1 MTTIKP
7 QLSSKN
13 KYYISKHRYY
23 ELKHFC
29 LQYPEWKRDYKSLSL
44 EGVETPNLKIP
55 LVGKT
60 TNELSRV
67 ETKAMVLEELSHRIN
82 IIDAAAE
89 ATDPELKNY
98 ILAAVTEGRTYENME
113 TYGTGIPCSRDTFYR
128 RYRKF
133 FWMLNSV
140 RG

>member
-7 QLSSKN
+7 QISSKN

-29 LQYPEWKRDYKSLSL
+29 LQYPEWKRDYKALSL
-44 EGVETPNLKIP
+44 EGVDTPNLKIP
-55 LVGKT
+55 RVGKT

-82 IIDAAAE
+82 VIEAAAE

-98 ILAAVTEGRTYENME
+98 ILTAVTEGKTFEYLYANNN
-113 TYGTGIPCSRDTFYR
+113 IPCSRDTFYR